1 MLRAALDVS
10 WQSYTPNEVLYAS
23 LPRVS
28 DKIAWRRLGL
38 AGHCFRHSSLTGD
51 LILWEPRHGLRSRG
65 RPPST
70 FVNTLKRDVGAVDS
84 SKLASSMANRAD
96 WSARRAARLRP
107 KWWCISGHI
116 SHEDHP
122 LNCNVTVRSLDCNES
137 AFYGA
142 HLGRKDPCGRCGQEG
157 ADPMTDL
164 KKRFKTVLP
173 LCKDCQNAGIEAV
186 TQRPFGKQRWN
197 ELSKC

>member
-1 MLRAALDVS
+1 MSSTEHDIKVRKALAWKALNTMSRVWKSGISKGLKRRLFVATVESVLLYGCEAWSLTVNLERSVDGTYTRMLRAALDVS

-84 SKLASSMANRAD
+84 SELASCMANRAD
-96 WSARRAARLRP
+96 WGAKRAARLRP
-107 KWWCISGHI
+107 K
-116 SHEDHP
+116 
-122 LNCNVTVRSLDCNES
+122 
-137 AFYGA
+137 
-142 HLGRKDPCGRCGQEG
+142 
-157 ADPMTDL
+157 
-164 KKRFKTVLP
+164 
-173 LCKDCQNAGIEAV
+173 
-186 TQRPFGKQRWN
+186 
-197 ELSKC
+197 